1 MYELAGWLTLLV
13 ACLRYDLG
21 DDHGAEVLRRTALLL
36 GRDLGSPDSSGG
48 AADRREDGAH
58 RGDWAGALAAARN
71 GLAAAGDA
79 PVSVQLH
86 AQAAKAWAR
95 GSEIATM

>member
-1 MYELAGWLTLLV
+1 MALT
-13 ACLRYDLG
+13 
-21 DDHGAEVLRRTALLL
+21 
-36 GRDLGSPDSSGG
+36 
-48 AADRREDGAH
+48 
-58 RGDWAGALAAARN
+58 RGDWAGVLAAARN